1 LILAD
6 LIDLAMRRFKHCG
19 DLGNL
24 WCLWEPSELIGGHS
38 QVGARSLID
47 VMVVNMEKLI
57 VKVALEWPSLQVKL
71 LLDHR
76 KGNLVCSALCAVDV
90 PVLTSGAFL
99 LSFAILRGAVDA
111 DVEYCAVT
119 EQRGK
124 K

>member
-1 LILAD
+1 LILVD

-90 PVLTSGAFL
+90 PVLASDAFL
-99 LSFAILRGAVDA
+99 LGFVVPRGAIDTDIEDCTA
-111 DVEYCAVT
+111 IER
-119 EQRGK
+119 RGK